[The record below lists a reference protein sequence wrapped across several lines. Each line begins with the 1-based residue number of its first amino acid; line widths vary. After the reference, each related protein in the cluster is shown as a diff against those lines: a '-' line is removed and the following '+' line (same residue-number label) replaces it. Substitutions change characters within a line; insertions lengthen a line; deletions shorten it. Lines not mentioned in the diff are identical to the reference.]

1 MSETPAPLELTVTED
16 PITGTWTFTL
26 HGHRIEVQRTHGFIK
41 IDTIIHDAPLVQG
54 LTDIQDLAGGPL
66 DYIHHLLSTTTAPAP
81 LMTPRTAQLPHQV
94 IQQPGPIPTRTN
106 EPSHEQPR
114 PAERPTPAATAP
126 PSEQPITAKRARR
139 PRPQMPATQPTTPP
153 GDAPAG
159 SDHVVLTTDQAAT
172 YLGLS
177 PTTLETLRT
186 RGGGPPFV
194 KLGRRV
200 VYRSEDLA
208 TWLAHRVRR
217 STSDPGLG

>member
-54 LTDIQDLAGGPL
+54 LTDIQDLAGEPL
-66 DYIHHLLSTTTAPAP
+66 DYIQHLLSTTRAPAP
-81 LMTPRTAQLPHQV
+81 PTTTRTVQPQV
-94 IQQPGPIPTRTN
+94 TQQRGPTPTRTN
-106 EPSHEQPR
+106 EPSHEPPPLTER
-114 PAERPTPAATAP
+114 PAPGTTAP
-126 PSEQPITAKRARR
+126 PSKPITTKRARR
-139 PRPQMPATQPTTPP
+139 PRPQPTEPTTPRADTP
-153 GDAPAG
+153 LDGER
-159 SDHVVLTTDQAAT
+159 VVLTTDQAAT